1 VSRPPD
7 PDEPTRRLPPTHHPD
22 APPPPAYE
30 REVAVTAEDEF
41 VWREEVIDRLNSLR
55 AAVVLLGI
63 LAVAALGIAL
73 WALLSEEQE
82 GDGRRGAS
90 ADRVRD
96 VEERVERLE
105 QDIERAPSRQEVA
118 QLSETVESLDERVA
132 AVEAQGADGGA
143 SEQAVEDLQADVQ
156 QLGDAVEPL
165 SDAIEQL
172 DQRVAAVEQ
181 QQEASP

>member
-1 VSRPPD
+1 MGRPPD
-7 PDEPTRRLPPTHHPD
+7 PEEPTRRLPPAHRPA
-22 APPPPAYE
+22 APPPPEYE
-30 REVAVTAEDEF
+30 REVAVTASDDLL
-41 VWREEVIDRLNSLR
+41 WREEIVDRLNSLR
-55 AAVVLLGI
+55 TGVVLLGI

-73 WALLSEEQE
+73 WALLTQEEE
-82 GDGRRGAS
+82 SDARAGAS

-96 VEERVERLE
+96 LEQRVEELE
-105 QDIERAPSRQEVA
+105 QDIERAPSRDA
-118 QLSETVESLDERVA
+118 LSQLSETVESLDERVA
-132 AVEAQGADGGA
+132 AVEEQAADGGA
-143 SEQAVEDLQADVQ
+143 SEQAVEDLRADVQ